1 MDIARVS
8 SPQKTQRE
16 RSRTPRRCRFY
27 KDGAWV
33 EVTTDTRVPALSG
46 FGGDA
51 PPRGQEP
58 AGPAPLY
65 GRCRDPR
72 EQWVALLEKAY
83 AKLAGSYE
91 VLSSGSVTEALVDLT
106 GGSGEEVAL
115 TEGNKD
121 ALWDLVTSH
130 LSRNFVCCAT
140 ATPGD
145 TQKGVPS
152 CDLRETPLGLLP
164 AHAYVRPRGLPQTSR
179 GDAAA
184 AIYWRRRVA
193 AAIYRRRRVAA
204 AIYWRRR
211 VAAAICWRRRVAAE
225 SIGESKSRLD
235 LSEEAGRGDAA
246 AAAWIYRDDAA
257 AAT

>member
-1 MDIARVS
+1 M
-8 SPQKTQRE
+8 
-16 RSRTPRRCRFY
+16 
-27 KDGAWV
+27 
-33 EVTTDTRVPALSG
+33 
-46 FGGDA
+46 
-51 PPRGQEP
+51 
-58 AGPAPLY
+58 
-65 GRCRDPR
+65 
-72 EQWVALLEKAY
+72 EKAY

-145 TQKGVPS
+145 AQKGVPS

-193 AAIYRRRRVAA
+193 AAI
-204 AIYWRRR
+204 
-211 VAAAICWRRRVAAE
+211 CWRRRVAAG